1 VFPPAGQP
9 FLEQARQ
16 LQALSFAAHIPLVCF
31 GIALPVLVLLLEG
44 LHQRTGTD
52 LYRTLA
58 HRWSRAMA
66 ALFAIGVITGTVLS
80 FEMAMLWPAF
90 TSTFGSVFGLGF
102 AIEGFS
108 FFTEAVFIG
117 IYLYGWD
124 HLRPRAHLA
133 SGIPIAV
140 AGLTGSFMVI
150 TVNAWMNHPG
160 GFTLQDGHVVDVRP
174 GEALFANPYLWHEFV
189 HMYVAAFVVTGF
201 VVAAVYAVTRL
212 RGRDAAYHRLA
223 LAVPLTFA
231 SVAAPA
237 QVLVGDW
244 AGRAV
249 ARYQPVK
256 LAALEGLGHSVA
268 GAPVHVLGWYTHDE
282 VVGGIEL
289 PRMLS
294 LLAVH
299 DPAAVVAGLDVVPP
313 DQVPPVN
320 VVRLAF
326 QAMVG
331 LGTLLAVL
339 GVFSLV
345 VLVRHRRLP
354 ASRWWTWSVIVA
366 GPASVVALLCGWVVT
381 EVGRQPWTVYGVM
394 RTPQAVTAAPGV
406 PVGYA
411 VLGAVYAGVAVAV
424 VWVLRRLAAVPLDE
438 EPEVDP
444 DRGGPAEPLP
454 SGSVGRG
461 AS

>member
-1 VFPPAGQP
+1 VSQP

-31 GIALPVLVLLLEG
+31 GIAFPVLVLLLEG
-44 LHQRTGTD
+44 LHHRTG
-52 LYRTLA
+52 LRLHRTLA
-58 HRWSRAMA
+58 RRWSRVMA

-80 FEMAMLWPAF
+80 VEMALLWPAF
-90 TSTFGSVFGLGF
+90 TATFGGVFGLGF

-124 HLRPRAHLA
+124 RLPPRAHLA

-150 TVNAWMNHPG
+150 SVNAWMNHPG
-160 GFTLQDGHVVDVRP
+160 GFTLQDGRVVDVRP
-174 GEALFANPYLWHEFV
+174 AEALFANPYLWHEFV
-189 HMYVAAFVVTGF
+189 HMYVAAFLVTGF
-201 VVAAVYAVTRL
+201 VVAGVYAMTRL
-212 RGRDAAYHRLA
+212 RGRDTAYDRLA
-223 LAVPLTFA
+223 LAVSLTVA
-231 SVAAPA
+231 SVAAPV

-256 LAALEGLGHSVA
+256 LASLEGLGHTMA
-268 GAPVHVLGWYTHDE
+268 GAPVHVLGWYRDGK
-282 VVGGIEL
+282 VVDGIEL

-294 LLAVH
+294 LLALH
-299 DPAAVVAGLDVVPP
+299 DPGAVVVGLDAVPP

-326 QAMVG
+326 QVMVC

-339 GVFSLV
+339 GVFTVV
-345 VLVRHRRLP
+345 VLARRRRLP
-354 ASRWWTWSVIVA
+354 TARWWTRAVVVA

-394 RTPQAVTAAPGV
+394 RTPEAVTAAPGI

-411 VLGAVYAGVAVAV
+411 VLGTVYAGVAVAV
-424 VWVLRRLAAVPLDE
+424 VWVLRRLAAVPLDTD
-438 EPEVDP
+438 PEVDP
-444 DRGGPAEPLP
+444 DRGGPTRPPLP
-454 SGSVGRG
+454 SSVRG
-461 AS
+461 GDAS

>member
-1 VFPPAGQP
+1 VGQP

-16 LQALSFAAHIPLVCF
+16 VQALSFAAHIPLVCF
-31 GIALPVLVLLLEG
+31 GIAFPVLVLLLEG
-44 LHQRTGTD
+44 LHHRTGHRP
-52 LYRTLA
+52 YRTLA
-58 HRWSRAMA
+58 RRWSRVMA

-80 FEMAMLWPAF
+80 FEMALLWPAF
-90 TSTFGSVFGLGF
+90 TATFGSVFGLGF

-124 HLRPRAHLA
+124 RLPPRIHLA

-150 TVNAWMNHPG
+150 SVNAWMNHPG
-160 GFTLQDGHVVDVRP
+160 GFTLQDGRVVDVRP
-174 GEALFANPYLWHEFV
+174 AEALFANPYLWHEFV
-189 HMYVAAFVVTGF
+189 HMYVAAFLVTGF
-201 VVAAVYAVTRL
+201 VLAGVYAVPRL
-212 RGRDAAYHRLA
+212 RGRDTAHDRLA
-223 LAVPLTFA
+223 LAVSLTVA
-231 SVAAPA
+231 AVAAPL

-256 LAALEGLGHSVA
+256 LAALEGLGHTTA
-268 GAPVHVLGWYTHDE
+268 GAPVHVLGWYTHGE
-282 VVGGIEL
+282 VVDGIEL

-294 LLAVH
+294 LLALH
-299 DPAAVVAGLDVVPP
+299 DPGAVVVGLDAVPP

-326 QAMVG
+326 QVMVG

-339 GVFSLV
+339 GVVSLV
-345 VLVRHRRLP
+345 VLGRRRRLP
-354 ASRWWTWSVIVA
+354 TSRWWTWAVVLA
-366 GPASVVALLCGWVVT
+366 APASVVALLCGWVVT

-394 RTPQAVTAAPGV
+394 RTPAAVTAAPGI

-411 VLGAVYAGVAVAV
+411 LLGAVYTGVAVAV
-424 VWVLRRLAAVPLDE
+424 VWVLRRLAAVPMDE
-438 EPEVDP
+438 EPDA
-444 DRGGPAEPLP
+444 DRGRTGPSRPP
-454 SGSVGRG
+454 VSSGTSGGG

>member
-1 VFPPAGQP
+1 MFPPAGQP

-31 GIALPVLVLLLEG
+31 GIAFPVLVLLLEG
-44 LHQRTGTD
+44 LHQRTGTVG
-52 LYRTLA
+52 YRRLA
-58 HRWSRAMA
+58 RRWSRVMA
-66 ALFAIGVITGTVLS
+66 ALFAVGVITGTVLS
-80 FEMAMLWPAF
+80 FEMALLWPAF
-90 TSTFGSVFGLGF
+90 TATFGSVFGLGF

-124 HLRPRAHLA
+124 RLRPRAHLA
-133 SGIPIAV
+133 SGVPIAV

-150 TVNAWMNHPG
+150 AVNAWMNHPG
-160 GFTLQDGHVVDVRP
+160 GFTLQDGRVVDVRP
-174 GEALFANPYLWHEFV
+174 AEALFANPYLWHEFV

-201 VVAAVYAVTRL
+201 VLAAVYAVSRL
-212 RGRDAAYHRLA
+212 RHGDRAHDRLA
-223 LAVPLTFA
+223 LAVSVTIA
-231 SVAAPA
+231 SVAAPL

-256 LAALEGLGHSVA
+256 LAALEGLGQSTA
-268 GAPVHVLGWYTHDE
+268 GAPVHVLGWYTGDR
-282 VVGGIEL
+282 VVGGIAL
-289 PRMLS
+289 PRLLS
-294 LLAVH
+294 LLAFH
-299 DPAAVVAGLDVVPP
+299 DPSALVIGLDAVPA

-320 VVRLAF
+320 VVRVSF

-339 GVFSLV
+339 GAFSLV
-345 VLVRHRRLP
+345 VVVRHRRLP
-354 ASRWWTWSVIVA
+354 TSRWWTRAVVVA

-381 EVGRQPWTVYGVM
+381 EVGRQPWTVYEVM
-394 RTPQAVTAAPGV
+394 RTPQAVTAAPGI

-411 VLGAVYAGVAVAV
+411 VLGAVYAGVGVAV
-424 VWVLRRLAAVPLDE
+424 VWVLRRLAAMPLPEEVRDE
-438 EPEVDP
+438 PP
-444 DRGGPAEPLP
+444 PGAPLTSSSAGARGGGPA
-454 SGSVGRG
+454 
-461 AS
+461 

>member
-1 VFPPAGQP
+1 MFPPAGQP

-31 GIALPVLVLLLEG
+31 GIAFPVLVLLLEG
-44 LHQRTGTD
+44 LHQRSGEA
-52 LYRTLA
+52 LYRELA
-58 HRWSRAMA
+58 RRWSRVMA
-66 ALFAIGVITGTVLS
+66 ALFAVGVITGTVLS
-80 FEMAMLWPAF
+80 FEMALLWPAF
-90 TSTFGSVFGLGF
+90 TATFGGVFGLGF

-124 HLRPRAHLA
+124 RLRPRAHLA
-133 SGIPIAV
+133 SGVPIAV

-150 TVNAWMNHPG
+150 SVNAWMNHPG
-160 GFTLQDGHVVDVRP
+160 GFTVRDGRVVDVRP
-174 GEALFANPYLWHEFV
+174 AEALFANPYLWHEFV

-201 VVAAVYAVTRL
+201 VLAAVYAVIRL
-212 RGRDAAYHRLA
+212 RHGETAYTRLA
-223 LAVPLTFA
+223 LAVSLTVA
-231 SVAAPA
+231 SVAAPL

-256 LAALEGLGHSVA
+256 LAALEGLGHTAA
-268 GAPVHVLGWYTHDE
+268 GAPIHVLGWYTDGE
-282 VVGGIEL
+282 VVGGIEI

-299 DPAAVVAGLDVVPP
+299 DPRAVVIGLDAFPP
-313 DQVPPVN
+313 DQIPPVN
-320 VVRLAF
+320 VVRVSF

-339 GVFSLV
+339 GVVSLV

-354 ASRWWTWSVIVA
+354 ASRWWTRAVVVA

-381 EVGRQPWTVYGVM
+381 EVGRQPWIVYGVM
-394 RTPQAVTAAPGV
+394 RTPQAVTAAAGI

-411 VLGAVYAGVAVAV
+411 VLGTVYAGVALAV
-424 VWVLRRLAAVPLDE
+424 VWVLRRLAAVPLE
-438 EPEVDP
+438 EESGGDRAGGEPPVP
-444 DRGGPAEPLP
+444 SRSGTRGGDPA
-454 SGSVGRG
+454 
-461 AS
+461 

>member
-1 VFPPAGQP
+1 VLPPEAQP

-31 GIALPVLVLLLEG
+31 GIAFPVLVLLLEG
-44 LHQRTGTD
+44 LHQRTGAA
-52 LYRTLA
+52 LHRELA
-58 HRWSRAMA
+58 RRWSRVMA

-80 FEMAMLWPAF
+80 FEMALLWPVF
-90 TSTFGSVFGLGF
+90 TATFGGVFGLGF

-124 HLRPRAHLA
+124 RLRPRAHLA
-133 SGIPIAV
+133 CGIPIAV

-150 TVNAWMNHPG
+150 SVNAWMNHPG
-160 GFTLQDGHVVDVRP
+160 GFTLHDGRVVDVSP
-174 GEALFANPYLWHEFV
+174 AQALFANPYLWHEFV
-189 HMYVAAFVVTGF
+189 HMYVAAFLVTGF
-201 VVAAVYAVTRL
+201 VVGAVYAAARL
-212 RGRDAAYHRLA
+212 RGHDTAYDRLA
-223 LAVPLTFA
+223 LAVSVTVA
-231 SVAAPA
+231 SVAAPV

-256 LAALEGLGHSVA
+256 LAALEGLGHTVA
-268 GAPVHVLGWYTHDE
+268 GAPVHVLGWYRDGE
-282 VVGGIEL
+282 VVDGIEL
-289 PRMLS
+289 PRTLS
-294 LLAVH
+294 LLATH
-299 DPAAVVAGLDVVPP
+299 DPGAVVIGLDAVPP

-320 VVRLAF
+320 VVRVAF

-339 GVFSLV
+339 GVLSLV
-345 VLVRHRRLP
+345 VLARHRRLP
-354 ASRWWTWSVIVA
+354 TSRWWARAVVVA

-394 RTPQAVTAAPGV
+394 RTPQAVTAAPGI

-411 VLGAVYAGVAVAV
+411 VLGAVYLGVAVAV

-438 EPEVDP
+438 DP
-444 DRGGPAEPLP
+444 GDDDVRGGPAEPVP
-454 SGSVGRG
+454 TGTRG
-461 AS
+461 GGAA

>member
-1 VFPPAGQP
+1 VFPPEAQP

-31 GIALPVLVLLLEG
+31 GIAFPVLVLLLEG
-44 LHQRTGTD
+44 LHQRTGAA
-52 LYRTLA
+52 LHRELA
-58 HRWSRAMA
+58 RRWSRVMA

-80 FEMAMLWPAF
+80 FEMALLWPVF
-90 TSTFGSVFGLGF
+90 TATFGGVFGLGF

-124 HLRPRAHLA
+124 RLRPRAHLA
-133 SGIPIAV
+133 CGIPIAV

-150 TVNAWMNHPG
+150 SVNAWMNHPG
-160 GFTLQDGHVVDVRP
+160 GFTLQDGRVVDVRP
-174 GEALFANPYLWHEFV
+174 AQALFADPYLWHEFV
-189 HMYVAAFVVTGF
+189 HMYVAAFLVTGF
-201 VVAAVYAVTRL
+201 VVAAVYAVARM
-212 RGRDAAYHRLA
+212 RERDTAYDRLA
-223 LAVPLTFA
+223 LAVPVTVA
-231 SVAAPA
+231 SVAAPV

-256 LAALEGLGHSVA
+256 LAALEGLGHTVA
-268 GAPVHVLGWYTHDE
+268 GAPVHVLGWYRDRE
-282 VVGGIEL
+282 VVGGLEL

-299 DPAAVVAGLDVVPP
+299 DPRAVVTGLDAVPP

-320 VVRLAF
+320 VVRMAF

-331 LGTLLAVL
+331 LGTLLAAL
-339 GVFSLV
+339 GVLSLV
-345 VLVRHRRLP
+345 VLAHYRRLP
-354 ASRWWTWSVIVA
+354 ASRWWTWAVIVA
-366 GPASVVALLCGWVVT
+366 GPASVVALLSGWVVT

-394 RTPQAVTAAPGV
+394 RTPQAVTSAPGI
-406 PVGYA
+406 PVGYV
-411 VLGAVYAGVAVAV
+411 VLGAVYAGVAIAM
-424 VWVLRRLAAVPLDE
+424 VWVLRRLAAVPLE
-438 EPEVDP
+438 EDP
-444 DRGGPAEPLP
+444 GLDDARSGPAVPLPSSRRSGGPA
-454 SGSVGRG
+454 
-461 AS
+461 